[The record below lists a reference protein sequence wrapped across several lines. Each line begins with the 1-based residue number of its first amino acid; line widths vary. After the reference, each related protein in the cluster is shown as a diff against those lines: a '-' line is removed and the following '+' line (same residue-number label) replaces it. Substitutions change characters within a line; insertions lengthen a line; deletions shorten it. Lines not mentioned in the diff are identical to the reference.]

1 MQISELL
8 IDDISWEASKVE
20 IKGLKLEKLSQPK
33 VCVAIVAE
41 TFKDFVSAWND
52 TQCGGIDLIEWRADY
67 YKDDQSLVFDLLVKE
82 DRPVIYTI
90 RTKEEGGQWP
100 YESIDYEKS
109 YKRAIDSGVIDLI
122 DLEYKR
128 NIPNKK
134 NLMVRA
140 KSKGIKVI
148 HSYHDFSNTPTLAD
162 GKEILQELHIEG
174 ADIVKLAVMPH
185 SKQDVLRLL
194 QISIE
199 ANAQLDCPI
208 ITMSMG
214 KTGALSR
221 LLGEWSGSVVTFGTV
236 SVASAPGQVAVKTL
250 VEGLE
255 TIHTLYN

>member
-1 MQISELL
+1 M
-8 IDDISWEASKVE
+8 IDDFSGEDANVE

-52 TQCGGIDLIEWRADY
+52 TQCEGVDLIEWRVDY
-67 YKDDQSLVFDLLVKE
+67 YKDDQRLVFDLLLKE

-100 YESIDYEKS
+100 YEPIDYEKS
-109 YKRAIDSGVIDLI
+109 YQRAIDSGVIDLI

-128 NIPNKK
+128 SIPNKK
-134 NLMVRA
+134 HLMATA

-148 HSYHDFSNTPTLAD
+148 HSYHDFTNTPTLAD
-162 GKEILQELHIEG
+162 GKEILQELNIEG
-174 ADIVKLAVMPH
+174 VDIVKLAVMPQ

-194 QISIE
+194 QITIE
-199 ANAQLDCPI
+199 ANEQLDCPI

-214 KTGALSR
+214 QTGALSR
-221 LLGEWSGSVVTFGTV
+221 LVGEWSGSVVTFGTV
-236 SVASAPGQVAVKTL
+236 SIASAPGQVAIKTL
-250 VEGLE
+250 IEGLE
-255 TIHTLYN
+255 TIHSLYN